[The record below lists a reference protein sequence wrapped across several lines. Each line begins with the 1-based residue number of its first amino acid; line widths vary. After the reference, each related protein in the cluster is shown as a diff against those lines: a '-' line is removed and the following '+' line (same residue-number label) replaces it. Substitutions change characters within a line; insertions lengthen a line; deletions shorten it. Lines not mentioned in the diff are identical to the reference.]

1 MTRNSTIRIRTRK
14 KENRSKETKPEF
26 THSAIFFFIKPKE
39 DLAGGTTAAK
49 TSPPPYDGSGVV
61 DTGAL
66 EELKLDDRLLQHNK
80 PKVRTKRGVQKQKSK
95 ETTHRRVTR
104 GASSASSS
112 SVSNKAATAPSEKGK
127 KHSVKGTNKQQKDK
141 T

>member
-1 MTRNSTIRIRTRK
+1 VVGTR
-14 KENRSKETKPEF
+14 
-26 THSAIFFFIKPKE
+26 
-39 DLAGGTTAAK
+39 
-49 TSPPPYDGSGVV
+49 
-61 DTGAL
+61 AL
-66 EELKLDDRLLQHNK
+66 EELKLNDRLLQDNK

-112 SVSNKAATAPSEKGK
+112 SVSNKAATAPSKKGEKY
-127 KHSVKGTNKQQKDK
+127 SVKGTNKQQKDK